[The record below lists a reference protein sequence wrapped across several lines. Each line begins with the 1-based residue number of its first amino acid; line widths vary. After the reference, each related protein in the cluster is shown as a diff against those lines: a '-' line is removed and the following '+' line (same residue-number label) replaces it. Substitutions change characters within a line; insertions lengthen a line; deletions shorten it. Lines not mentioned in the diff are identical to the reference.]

1 MRDLSPYEGLHDK
14 TGIVCLGEVKSVDN
28 FSRRVRVKTI
38 GMPGGEDL
46 DLYHTRVLHGMWH
59 PEGDE
64 EVSLPR
70 VGTFGVVIFIGS
82 ESFWIGAC
90 PLDMGSAERQRTN
103 QETLLAGDSIVKT
116 IAGNKIIVRSGG
128 TIEIQSTDIC
138 RTFWI
143 PSQNL
148 ISSVCQNF
156 ELETAGGHIMWNL
169 DKAAG
174 TTNLKLKAWNSLRPD
189 NGVTMNIGT
198 IPESNQ
204 EESED
209 AIQPFAPADMI
220 IDFKQGT
227 LDNKLDF
234 SKRSLRMSVKK
245 DGSIYFDVGPGKFT
259 LKVDAETGNVDFE
272 TKGKVSATIKD
283 DVTLNVDGAVTATVK
298 KDITLNADS
307 KVTANIKS
315 DMSAVISGKASI
327 SAKGGA
333 TIQTDGNAEIT
344 AKGNV
349 VATAS
354 GNATVSANGKATIS
368 GKGGTEVGTGA
379 SPTMVQGATV
389 GLGGGGL
396 PVSRL
401 SDQTIGTG
409 NMGAPVVAIAIAGS
423 PKVTSA

>member
-1 MRDLSPYEGLHDK
+1 MKENSPY
-14 TGIVCLGEVKSVDN
+14 TGQYDRSGWATIARVYSVEPQ
-28 FSRRVRVKTI
+28 SRTVRVRTRDD
-38 GMPGGEDL
+38 DL
-46 DLYHTRVLHGMWH
+46 DIRICKVLHGFWH

-64 EVSLPR
+64 QVSLPR
-70 VGTFGVVIFIGS
+70 VGTYGVVLFVGPDA
-82 ESFWIGAC
+82 FWVGATGI
-90 PLDMGSAERQRTN
+90 DMSDGQLQRKN
-103 QETLLAGDSIVKT
+103 FEKLSSGDWAVKT
-116 IAGNKIIVRSGG
+116 IGKNKIIVRSGG
-128 TIEIQSTDIC
+128 TIEVQSGDVC

-148 ISSVCQNF
+148 INSVCQNW
-156 ELETAGGHIMWNL
+156 ELETAGGHIKWKL
-169 DKAAG
+169 DKKAG
-174 TTNLKLKAWNSLRPD
+174 TTNLQLKAWNSVAPD
-189 NGVTMNIGT
+189 NGITVDIGT
-198 IPESNQ
+198 VPETNK
-204 EESED
+204 EESEEV
-209 AIQPFAPADMI
+209 IQPLDPADLI
-220 IDFKQGT
+220 FDFKQGT
-227 LDNKLDF
+227 LNEKLQF
-234 SKRSLRMSVKK
+234 TKRSLRMSVKK
-245 DGSIYFDVGPGKFT
+245 DGSIYFDIGPGKFT
-259 LKVDAETGNVDFE
+259 LKVDAETGDVNFE
-272 TKGKVSATIKD
+272 TKGKVNATIKD

-315 DMSAVISGKASI
+315 DMSAVISGKANI

-409 NMGAPVVAIAIAGS
+409 NMGGPVVAIAIAGS